1 MITFRTPKPQDT
13 ETIVALNEA
22 VVAVTSPM
30 DSARFLH
37 LLDLSDFC
45 IVAEDAGAVIGFVIA
60 MQDGAPYDNANFAW
74 FSERLNKF
82 VYIDRIVI
90 GAGGRGKGLGKQLYD
105 QVSAAAK
112 AQGRL
117 VMAAEMDLVPPNEGS
132 LGFHKKSGFVALGE
146 RTYDTGKVVSMQIKN
161 L

>member
-1 MITFRTPKPQDT
+1 MIKFRAPDPEDT

-30 DSARFLH
+30 DEARFQY
-37 LLDLSDFC
+37 LLEISDFC
-45 IVAEDAGAVIGFVIA
+45 IVAEEEGAVIGFVLA
-60 MQDGAPYDNANFAW
+60 MQNGAAYENANYEW

-90 GAGGRGKGLGKQLYD
+90 GEDGRGKGLGKHLYD
-105 QVSAAAK
+105 QVAVAAK
-112 AQGRL
+112 EDGRL
-117 VMAAEMDLVPPNEGS
+117 IMAAEMDLVPPNEGS
-132 LGFHKKSGFVALGE
+132 LSFHKKSGFLALGE
-146 RTYDTGKVVSMQIKN
+146 RTYDTGKVVSMQIKG

>member
-1 MITFRTPKPQDT
+1 MIKFRPPVQEDT
-13 ETIVALNEA
+13 KAIVALNEA

-30 DSARFLH
+30 DDARFQE

-45 IVAEDAGAVIGFVIA
+45 IVAEDKGTVVGFVLA
-60 MQDGAPYDNANFAW
+60 MQNGAAYANANFEW
-74 FSERLNKF
+74 FSDRLNKF

-90 GAGGRGKGLGKQLYD
+90 GEGGRGKGLGKQLYD

-112 AQGRL
+112 GNGRL
-117 VMAAEMDLVPPNEGS
+117 VIAAEMDLVPPNEGS
-132 LGFHKKSGFVALGE
+132 LSFHKKRGFVEIGE
-146 RTYDTGKVVSMQIKN
+146 RTYDTGKVVSMQIKG

>member
-1 MITFRTPKPQDT
+1 MIKFRAPTPEDT
-13 ETIVALNEA
+13 ATIVALNEA

-30 DSARFLH
+30 DEARFQY
-37 LLDLSDFC
+37 LLELSDFC
-45 IVAEDAGAVIGFVIA
+45 IVAEEEGAVIGFVLA
-60 MQDGAPYDNANFAW
+60 MQNGAAYENANFEW

-90 GAGGRGKGLGKQLYD
+90 GEDGRGKGLGKLLYD

-112 AQGRL
+112 KDGRL

-132 LGFHKKSGFVALGE
+132 LSFHKKNGFLALGE
-146 RTYDTGKVVSMQIKN
+146 RTYDSGKVVSMQIKS